1 MIGND
6 FVIVGG
12 FANGISAAT
21 TNVYSLDMS
30 NPNANWQ
37 EMDDLPIS
45 KGVSHGAYVV
55 VGSKFYMCG
64 GVRLNLAVVCC
75 TLSESLTTNFVLN
88 CSLAPYSTWVAILDL
103 PLMTVLSMTTPNHQD
118 LDNGA
123 YFPSFQKTVLVE
135 A

>member
-1 MIGND
+1 MTCPFSLQFATNWQNIKNLPYGTNEAQGAMIGTD

-12 FANGISAAT
+12 FANGIDAAT

-55 VGSKFYMCG
+55 IGSKFYMCG
-64 GVRLNLAVVCC
+64 GVRLNLIC
-75 TLSESLTTNFVLN
+75 
-88 CSLAPYSTWVAILDL
+88 YID
-103 PLMTVLSMTTPNHQD
+103 
-118 LDNGA
+118 
-123 YFPSFQKTVLVE
+123 
-135 A
+135 